1 MLRSGFYQTK
11 SQHRILVIRCE
22 PIAHS
27 GADFICRTAIAPATH
42 DDPILLIVL
51 KLERTARIKRRF
63 RGSPF
68 PDISDQILNP
78 PAVAALWIISYPLL
92 FEYAAFLR
100 DRAARRPRITPGIQ
114 IFLVSI
120 TRGVLPF
127 FFGRQT
133 VSHAVPL

>member
-11 SQHRILVIRCE
+11 SQHRILVIRRE

-51 KLERTARIKRRF
+51 KLERTARIKGRF

-78 PAVAALWIISYPLL
+78 PTVATLGISSHPLL
-92 FEYAAFLR
+92 FAHTGFLR
-100 DRAARRPRITPGIQ
+100 GRAARRPGI
-114 IFLVSI
+114 
-120 TRGVLPF
+120 
-127 FFGRQT
+127 
-133 VSHAVPL
+133 